1 MPSAPSGSRLSWAEY
16 DVQSPVNEPY
26 ATGRQFIPYAGLVYD
41 PNGHHSLYAS
51 YTSIYQIQDY
61 WPRRPA
67 GPRQGQQLR
76 NRHQEQLLR
85 RPPADRAVGV
95 QSELTNLPEELTST
109 PPAAPPAFSRYT
121 EGGKVRNRGFEIEAS
136 GSPCR
141 LNLSAGYSHSHPS
154 MCRAA
159 ARAWTTTP
167 LTPRKLLK
175 LATDYLPGGQWRL
188 GGDVHAKHPQQPC
201 PTWPRAATPLLNRT
215 PTQHDRHLSVQ
226 FNVRNATD
234 KHYYQTIP
242 SRANWGNL
250 MTGTRAALP

>member
-1 MPSAPSGSRLSWAEY
+1 MSKALCERTLRHGP
-16 DVQSPVNEPY
+16 PVHSLCR
-26 ATGRQFIPYAGLVYD
+26 AWSTR
-41 PNGHHSLYAS
+41 NGHHSLYAS

-141 LNLSAGYSHSHPS
+141 LNLSAGYNSHPS

-175 LATDYLPGGQWRL
+175 LATDYLPGGQWRW
-188 GGDVHAKHPQQPC
+188 AAMCMQSTTAAFAQPG
-201 PTWPRAATPLLNRT
+201 PGRLPLLNLHANY
-215 PTQHDRHLSVQ
+215 QHDRHLSVQ

-250 MTGTRAALP
+250 MTGTAALP